1 VKKVYPKPR
10 AVAKPSGEDFLTTLE
25 VMCRKKIGEVLQA
38 VLEAEVDEFL
48 ARVHAKKDRPRSGHR
63 DGHENARTVT
73 YGSHPIELRRPRV
86 RGSAERFDSKVLP
99 PYRRR
104 FEDVDKT
111 LHELW
116 VQGLSTRDFEPSL
129 RALLGHETPLS
140 PSTISRVNKQF
151 HDEYKTWCKRPIANR
166 FVYLWAD
173 GVYLGAGPNDE
184 RRVMLVVMGVDLNG
198 DKALLAIDDAF
209 AESEESWNGVFESLR
224 DRGLNDV
231 ALLVADGAAGI
242 WSAFGKVYPRA
253 KQQRCWLH
261 KMRNVL
267 DKVPERIEAEVQ
279 GSLREIMNA
288 ANRKL
293 AESLTEKLAAS
304 LERNYAKAAKCL
316 RDDSERMLAY
326 YAFPDEHWR
335 HLRTTNIIESNFDPV
350 RSRTNVLQALTEW
363 DIGDVSCVR
372 APRSPQRSLETVQWL
387 SPSRRRSP
395 AANRTRRTRYECCKE
410 ESCVR

>member
-1 VKKVYPKPR
+1 VYCKP
-10 AVAKPSGEDFLTTLE
+10 AAPAKPSREDFLSALE
-25 VMCRKKIGEVLQA
+25 AACREKIGEVIQA

-48 ARVHAKKDRPRSGHR
+48 GHLRGQRGGAGGGFR
-63 DGHENARTVT
+63 DGHDDARTVT
-73 YGSHPIELRRPRV
+73 YGSHPVRIRRPRV
-86 RGSAERFDSKVLP
+86 RRSPERFASQVLP

-116 VQGLSTRDFEPSL
+116 IQGLSTRDFEPSL
-129 RALLGHETPLS
+129 RALLGEQTPLS

-151 HDEYKTWCKRPIANR
+151 HDEYEAWCQRKIGNEY
-166 FVYLWAD
+166 VYLWAD
-173 GVYLGAGPNDE
+173 GVYLGAGPADE

-198 DKALLAIDDAF
+198 DKAMLAIDDAF
-209 AESEESWNGVFESLR
+209 SESEESWTAVFESLR
-224 DRGLNDV
+224 KRGLNDA

-279 GSLREIMNA
+279 DGLRAIMNA
-288 ANRKL
+288 ENRAV
-293 AESLTEKLAAS
+293 AESLIETLAIS
-304 LERNYAKAAKCL
+304 LERDYSKAANCL

-326 YAFPDEHWR
+326 YAFPEEHWR

-350 RSRTNVLQALTEW
+350 RSRTDVCKRLRSGTSATYLVYALL
-363 DIGDVSCVR
+363 V
-372 APRSPQRSLETVQWL
+372 
-387 SPSRRRSP
+387 RRSSRWRRFNGYQRLAEIHQQTIAQP
-395 AANRTRRTRYECCKE
+395 VAIKKAA
-410 ESCVR
+410 

>member
-25 VMCRKKIGEVLQA
+25 VMCREKIGEVLQA

-48 ARVHAKKDRPRSGHR
+48 GRVRAERDRARSGHR
-63 DGHENARTVT
+63 DGHEEARTVT
-73 YGSHPIELRRPRV
+73 YGSHPIQVRRPRV

-116 VQGLSTRDFEPSL
+116 IQGLSTRDFEPSL
-129 RALLGHETPLS
+129 RALLGEQTALS

-151 HDEYKTWCKRPIANR
+151 HDEYKTWCKRSIPNE

-173 GVYLGAGPNDE
+173 GVYLGAGPHDE
-184 RRVMLVVMGVDLNG
+184 RRVMLVVMGVNVKG

-209 AESEESWNGVFESLR
+209 AESEESWTAVFESLR
-224 DRGLNDV
+224 DRGLADV
-231 ALLVADGAAGI
+231 AMLVADGAAGI
-242 WSAFGKVYPRA
+242 WSAFGKAHPRA

-288 ANRKL
+288 EDRKL
-293 AESLTEKLAAS
+293 AESLTETLAAS
-304 LERNYAKAAKCL
+304 LDRNYPKAAKCL
-316 RDDSERMLAY
+316 RDDLERMLAY
-326 YAFPDEHWR
+326 YAFPGSIGATCAR
-335 HLRTTNIIESNFDPV
+335 PTSS
-350 RSRTNVLQALTEW
+350 SRTSIRSVHAPTFCKRLRNGTSATYLVYALL
-363 DIGDVSCVR
+363 V
-372 APRSPQRSLETVQWL
+372 
-387 SPSRRRSP
+387 RRSDRWRRFNGYHRLDDVHQQLIVRDAHVTSVAKKK
-395 AANRTRRTRYECCKE
+395 AA
-410 ESCVR
+410 